1 MDSQPKAVKW
11 FWRNLRRWLGHSR
24 YIIMC
29 KIVPGVG
36 KITVG
41 SLAPM
46 TREYSN
52 EVIKTAVAPLFLAE
66 NAEKVGVFH
75 FMINCFY
82 RENVKRRVSQ

>member
-1 MDSQPKAVKW
+1 LTAKEIYTV
-11 FWRNLRRWLGHSR
+11 
-24 YIIMC
+24 C
-29 KIVPGVG
+29 KRVPGVG

-66 NAEKVGVFH
+66 NAEKVGILLLCPTV
-75 FMINCFY
+75 II
-82 RENVKRRVSQ
+82 